1 MKVCDLGKAAAAL
14 RGKEGGEK
22 TGNTVR
28 LVGVG
33 TMVITLVHGIVAKSA
48 LLSQPQ
54 GPRLTTCSKEGCI
67 YICSSHFNMLCSI
80 LK

>member
-1 MKVCDLGKAAAAL
+1 MKVCDLEKAAAAL
-14 RGKEGGEK
+14 RGKGGGEK
-22 TGNTVR
+22 TGNTVL

-33 TMVITLVHGIVAKSA
+33 ATVITHVHGIVAKSA

-54 GPRLTTCSKEGCI
+54 GPRLTTCRKDV
-67 YICSSHFNMLCSI
+67 YIFNSHFNMLCFI